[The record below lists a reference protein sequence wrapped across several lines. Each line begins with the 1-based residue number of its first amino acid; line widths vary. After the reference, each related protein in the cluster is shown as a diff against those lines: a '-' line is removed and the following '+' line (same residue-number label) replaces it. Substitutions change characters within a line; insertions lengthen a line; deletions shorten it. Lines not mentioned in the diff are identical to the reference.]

1 MDFVQVDVF
10 AENAY
15 QGNALA
21 VFPDGGSLT
30 REQMQSIAREMN
42 LSESTFVTSVAR
54 DSYDVRIFTPTS
66 ELPFAGHPTIGTA
79 WVLRHKGS
87 LTADRAIQ
95 RSPGGETSLTASG
108 DTWSFRRQGSS
119 EPDLHETSPELVGKI
134 ARALGLDLSD
144 IGLEA
149 REMGRPGR
157 LMPAYADAGLR
168 QLLVPLTDT
177 ESLGRAQ
184 PNAAL
189 LSDLD
194 PFGAYCF
201 TATGAGMLQARGFW
215 PGLGIIEDP
224 ATGSAAA
231 SLGLYL
237 AEHLGDIELRVRQ
250 GLEMGRPSL
259 IQLTATHGEVSVGG
273 GCRLVLR
280 GSLEALPKG

>member
-1 MDFVQVDVF
+1 MDFLQVDVF
-10 AENAY
+10 AEKPY

-42 LSESTFVTSVAR
+42 LSETTFVTGVTK
-54 DSYDVRIFTPTS
+54 DSYEVRIFTPTN

-79 WVLRHKGS
+79 WVLRYMGLLS
-87 LTADRAIQ
+87 ADQAIQ
-95 RSPGGETSLTASG
+95 RSQGGETSLTASG
-108 DTWSFRRQGSS
+108 DTWSFRRQGAT
-119 EPDLHETSPELVGKI
+119 EPDLHETSPEFVGKI
-134 ARALGLDLSD
+134 ARALGLDHPD

-168 QLLVPLTDT
+168 QLLVPLADT
-177 ESLGRAQ
+177 KSLGKAQ

-194 PFGAYCF
+194 PFGAYCY
-201 TATGAGMLQARGFW
+201 TATGAGTLQARGFW
-215 PGLGIIEDP
+215 PGLGITEDP
-224 ATGSAAA
+224 ATGSAAGA
-231 SLGLYL
+231 LGLYL
-237 AEHLGDIELRVRQ
+237 SQRLGDVQVKVRQ

-259 IQLTATHGEVSVGG
+259 IHVTADRQEVSVGG

-280 GSLEALPKG
+280 GRLEELP